1 MARRSAV
8 ILFLAVLA
16 AGAAGAQAP
25 VVCNGALTETD
36 VIDLAA
42 SGVPEPRLVKMVKTC
57 GVAFPMN
64 KATEGRLRSAG
75 ATDAV
80 IEAVRAAAPKPQPA
94 PPPKAASPKGN
105 APPASKP
112 PAAPAPPAKDSTNA
126 PADVSGQRLQVT
138 ASVQSAKLVNQVA
151 PLYPPL
157 ARQARISGTVH
168 LHAIIAKEGTIES
181 LQVVSGP
188 PLLVAAALQAVRQ
201 WRYQPTLLNGAPVE
215 VDTYIDVIFALDN
228 SPPKQ

>member
-1 MARRSAV
+1 MARRLAA
-8 ILFLAVLA
+8 ILFLAALA
-16 AGAAGAQAP
+16 AGTARAQGP

-42 SGVPEPRLVKMVKTC
+42 SSVPEPRLVKIVKTC

-64 KATEGRLRSAG
+64 KATEGRLRGAG

-112 PAAPAPPAKDSTNA
+112 PAAPAPPGTAGTNA
-126 PADVSGQRLQVT
+126 GADVPSQRLQVS

-151 PLYPPL
+151 PVYPPL
-157 ARQARISGTVH
+157 ARAARISGTVH
-168 LHAIIAKEGTIES
+168 LHAIIAKDGTVES
-181 LQVVSGP
+181 LEVESGH
-188 PLLVAAALQAVRQ
+188 PLLVQAALQAARQ
-201 WRYQPTLLNGAPVE
+201 WRYEPTLLNGAPVE
-215 VDTYIDVIFALDN
+215 VDTYIDVLFALDN
-228 SPPKQ
+228 SPPKP